1 MVSQFTQ
8 IPWLDQVWNKNAFVS
23 MFRGPTGFSILGIVG
38 KFVAERQA
46 KKGNGKTVDDGLRE
60 RDMLDMFLDIQ
71 SNNALPQWYVPS
83 FPAFHYTIHRWEE
96 HTESSL
102 GP

>member
-1 MVSQFTQ
+1 
-8 IPWLDQVWNKNAFVS
+8 

-46 KKGNGKTVDDGLRE
+46 KKGDGKTVDDGLRE

-71 SNNALPQWYVPS
+71 SNNALPPWYVPS
-83 FPAFHYTIHRWEE
+83 FLSPTTLIH
-96 HTESSL
+96 SSQARERTDMRL